1 MFILPN
7 RVRIVNRK
15 AAIRPVNGL
24 GGGRMDKQ
32 ASSTDHPLRE
42 IVQVFLRLGFFAFGG
57 PAAHIAMMEDEV
69 VSKRRWVSK
78 EKFIDMLGFANLI
91 PGPNSTEMAILLGY
105 IRGGRPGLF
114 LAGICFILPAM
125 AIVLAIAI
133 LYQAYGSLPS
143 VGSILGGIKPVVIA
157 VVVQALYRLGLTILK
172 KRDAAVIA
180 VAILAGS
187 LLGAMEIPLLAA
199 GGAAMLAFRLFLK
212 HDRKA
217 GGLRLHAVAP
227 MSIGLLFLVFMKIGS
242 VLYGSGY
249 VLLAFLKSEFIDRY
263 GVLTSQQLIDAVAVG
278 QFTPGPVFTTATFIG
293 YLIHGV
299 PGAIAATVGI
309 FLPAFLL
316 VLFLNPLLD
325 RMRASKVVSHVLDG
339 VNAAAIALMAAVTI
353 QLGQAALVSLP
364 TVLVFLAS
372 AVLLIRFKV
381 NSTWLIIGGG
391 VAGYLL
397 ALA

>member
-1 MFILPN
+1 
-7 RVRIVNRK
+7 
-15 AAIRPVNGL
+15 
-24 GGGRMDKQ
+24 MDKQ